1 MLTRMVAIVISRDGQ
16 RLARLDVLY
25 RLCVLGGS
33 LTRTSI
39 RVGVGG
45 RIITG
50 KIIWVLILAA
60 HDGVRRRR
68 DREVSSGAIEV
79 GHLSMYSKGEA
90 GFEGIIPRV
99 ALRSNQSHQTPTDSQ
114 NFCQVSGGHG
124 APRLS

>member
-25 RLCVLGGS
+25 RL
-33 LTRTSI
+33 TRRST

-60 HDGVRRRR
+60 HDGVRRRG

-79 GHLSMYSKGEA
+79 GHLSKYSKGEA

-114 NFCQVSGGHG
+114 NFLSGV
-124 APRLS
+124 RWTRRSSS

>member
-1 MLTRMVAIVISRDGQ
+1 MVAIVISGDGQ
-16 RLARLDVLY
+16 GLAWLDVLY
-25 RLCVLGGS
+25 RLRVLGGS
-33 LTRTSI
+33 LTRTGT

-45 RIITG
+45 CITTG

-60 HDGVRRRR
+60 HDGVRRRG

-79 GHLSMYSKGEA
+79 GHLSKYSKGEA

-114 NFCQVSGGHG
+114 NFLSGV
-124 APRLS
+124 RWTRRSSS